1 MSTEERPPLGFERFR
16 RRAAAL
22 VEDRAGLR
30 ELGERALDRIDV
42 RRARLGDVV
51 DDLNTLVR
59 MMNSW
64 VRAEYR
70 QVPRTT
76 IIVVVAAILYFVVP
90 TDLIPDFIF
99 GLGLVDDIAVI
110 GWVARELRRDLADFR
125 DWEQRQ
131 DTMATFIG
139 RSPLREGE
147 E

>member
-1 MSTEERPPLGFERFR
+1 VSGEERPPLGYERFR

-42 RRARLGDVV
+42 RGARLGDVL

-59 MMNSW
+59 LMNAW

-76 IIVVVAAILYFVVP
+76 LVAAVAAVLYFVVP
-90 TDLIPDFIF
+90 TDLIPDFI
-99 GLGLVDDIAVI
+99 LGIGFLDDVAVI
-110 GWVARELRRDLADFR
+110 AWVARQLRRDLSDFR

-131 DTMATFIG
+131 DAMATFIG
-139 RSPLREGE
+139 RSPLREE